1 MLHEGTNRANISL
14 RFLLAQLHQ
23 DSLIG
28 KRSPKAIRS
37 ALETLPKGSEA
48 LDNAYKEAMERIEGQ
63 IIDSQ
68 ELAKQVLSWI
78 VCSKRPLT
86 TLELQHAL
94 GVEVGESE
102 LDEENLPELKNMVSV
117 YAGLATVDEL
127 ESKDSRY
134 GQTPLVLAAK
144 NGHEAVV
151 KLLVEKG
158 AELESKDDEF
168 GRRRCRGLQ
177 RTGTGQWC
185 GC

>member
-1 MLHEGTNRANISL
+1 MPWAWRLVSRSLTKRIS
-14 RFLLAQLHQ
+14 R
-23 DSLIG
+23 
-28 KRSPKAIRS
+28 
-37 ALETLPKGSEA
+37 
-48 LDNAYKEAMERIEGQ
+48 
-63 IIDSQ
+63 
-68 ELAKQVLSWI
+68 
-78 VCSKRPLT
+78 
-86 TLELQHAL
+86 
-94 GVEVGESE
+94 
-102 LDEENLPELKNMVSV
+102 ELKNMVSV